1 MDTASSM
8 FVTGVD
14 SWVIPGVSASRCSLV
29 DNGVFE
35 GDVMIVYFV
44 SVSIDAREK
53 LATTGINNNKR
64 TQDGFIL
71 HFIFCQGLQ
80 PCNEHNS
87 VPLRLLHMF
96 KDILDQIVYCI

>member
-71 HFIFCQGLQ
+71 DFIF
-80 PCNEHNS
+80 
-87 VPLRLLHMF
+87 
-96 KDILDQIVYCI
+96 Y

>member
-14 SWVIPGVSASRCSLV
+14 SWVIPVVIASRCSLV

-71 HFIFCQGLQ
+71 DFIF
-80 PCNEHNS
+80 
-87 VPLRLLHMF
+87 
-96 KDILDQIVYCI
+96 Y

>member
-14 SWVIPGVSASRCSLV
+14 SWVIPVVIASRCSLV

-53 LATTGINNNKR
+53 LATIGINNNKR
-64 TQDGFIL
+64 TKDGFIL
-71 HFIFCQGLQ
+71 DLLRITALQ
-80 PCNEHNS
+80 
-87 VPLRLLHMF
+87 
-96 KDILDQIVYCI
+96 